1 MGRLEGK
8 RALITGSG
16 AGIGRAVAHAMAAEG
31 AAVEVT
37 DIVQERI
44 DEVVGE
50 VEEAGGRAIGL
61 QLDILDEA
69 SMRAGVEQVVEAF
82 GGLDTLVNNG
92 GVASVGTIE
101 DTALELWESQ
111 YRANTTS
118 AFLMSKFAWPHLK
131 AAGGGSIT
139 NASSVAGIW
148 AQRGNLPY
156 CAAKAAV
163 LMLTKC
169 LALEG
174 AADKIRVNCVCPGF
188 TLTPMLIEFLDM
200 QPDADAARRMS
211 ERAHALNR
219 MGEPSEVAD
228 GYVFLAANEWV
239 TGVALPVDGGFRAGS
254 RWQDFAAA

>member
-1 MGRLEGK
+1 
-8 RALITGSG
+8 
-16 AGIGRAVAHAMAAEG
+16 MAAEG
-31 AAVEVT
+31 AAVAVT
-37 DIVQERI
+37 DIAQERI

-50 VEEAGGRAIGL
+50 IGEADGRAIGL

-69 SMRAGVEQVVEAF
+69 SMRSGVAQVVDAF
-82 GGLDTLVNNG
+82 GGLDTLVNNA

-101 DTALELWESQ
+101 DTTLELWESQ
-111 YRANTTS
+111 YKANTTS
-118 AFLMSKFAWPHLK
+118 AFLMSKIAWPHLK

-188 TLTPMLIEFLDM
+188 TLTPMLIEFLEM
-200 QPDADAARRMS
+200 QPDAQAARRMS

-228 GYVFLAANEWV
+228 GYVFLAANDWV

-254 RWQDFAAA
+254 RWQDFAA

>member
-16 AGIGRAVAHAMAAEG
+16 AGIGQAVAQAMAAEG
-31 AAVEVT
+31 AAVAVT
-37 DIVQERI
+37 DIAQDRI
-44 DEVVGE
+44 DETVAAIT
-50 VEEAGGRAIGL
+50 EAGGRAIGL
-61 QLDILDEA
+61 HLDILDEE
-69 SMRAGVEQVVEAF
+69 SMRAGVEQVVEEL
-82 GGLDTLVNNG
+82 GGLDTLVNNAG
-92 GVASVGTIE
+92 IASVGTIE
-101 DTALELWESQ
+101 DTPLELWESQ
-111 YRANTTS
+111 YKANTTS
-118 AFLMSKFAWPHLK
+118 AFLMSQLSWPHLK

-169 LALEG
+169 MALEG

-188 TLTPMLIEFLDM
+188 TLTPMLVEFLAM
-200 QPDADAARRMS
+200 QEDPDGARRMS

-219 MGEPSEVAD
+219 MGEPYEVAD

-254 RWQDFAAA
+254 RWQDFAA

>member
-8 RALITGSG
+8 RALVTGAG
-16 AGIGRAVAHAMAAEG
+16 AGIGRAVARAMAAEG
-31 AAVEVT
+31 AAVAVT
-37 DIVQERI
+37 DIAQDRI
-44 DEVVGE
+44 DQVVGE
-50 VEEAGGRAIGL
+50 VEDAGGRAIGL
-61 QLDILDEA
+61 ELDILDEG
-69 SMRAGVEQVVEAF
+69 SMRAGVAEVVAAF
-82 GGLDTLVNNG
+82 GGLDTVVNNA
-92 GVASVGTIE
+92 GVASVGTIQ
-101 DTALELWESQ
+101 DTTLDLWESQ

-118 AFLMSKFAWPHLK
+118 AFLMSKIVWPHLVE
-131 AAGGGSIT
+131 AGGGSIT

-174 AADKIRVNCVCPGF
+174 AADKVRVNCVCPGF
-188 TLTPMLIEFLDM
+188 TETPMLVEFLDL
-200 QPDADAARRMS
+200 QPDPQGARRMS
-211 ERAHALNR
+211 ERAHPLERLGDPA
-219 MGEPSEVAD
+219 EVAE

-254 RWQDFAAA
+254 RWQDFAS